1 MPDKRV
7 HPSNR
12 SLVLLLVISCLHM
25 CMNAFR
31 LTNAHTGIIIQRP
44 SSMRYYTNAHT
55 GIMQQ
60 HTTPHIRVGDTPET
74 CHMLARNPQTQCTH
88 TRTHAH
94 THTHNIYILSLSST
108 HTCDVLSH
116 THTHPC
122 DTREAS
128 VTNSPW
134 CCWRVSSSCVTDCRS
149 HSWFPSPISL
159 FCMFVHGVCVCVC
172 VCRYI
177 HIFICI
183 HPAYY

>member
-74 CHMLARNPQTQCTH
+74 CHMLARNPQTHTH
-88 TRTHAH
+88 THTHAH
-94 THTHNIYILSLSST
+94 THTHT
-108 HTCDVLSH
+108 H
-116 THTHPC
+116 THTQVELG
-122 DTREAS
+122 DADGNALRRA
-128 VTNSPW
+128 
-134 CCWRVSSSCVTDCRS
+134 RS
-149 HSWFPSPISL
+149 TESEL
-159 FCMFVHGVCVCVC
+159 QVLRAANEVLAVCVCVC
-172 VCRYI
+172 VCVYDM
-177 HIFICI
+177 
-183 HPAYY
+183 

>member
-12 SLVLLLVISCLHM
+12 FLVLLLVISCLHM

-94 THTHNIYILSLSST
+94 TDT
-108 HTCDVLSH
+108 H
-116 THTHPC
+116 THTHTQYLHTLSLEHTHMRRTLSLTHTHATLGKRQSR
-122 DTREAS
+122 TRHDVAEGYRA
-128 VTNSPW
+128 
-134 CCWRVSSSCVTDCRS
+134 R
-149 HSWFPSPISL
+149 
-159 FCMFVHGVCVCVC
+159 
-172 VCRYI
+172 
-177 HIFICI
+177 
-183 HPAYY
+183 A